1 MESTTGHGGKAL
13 LNHTAASFDWQ
24 MMMET
29 LVKAKLRDDLKAAM
43 KSGDK
48 LRLMTVRG
56 VLAEVTRL
64 EKDVRREANDA
75 DIIQIIKRERARR
88 DESLEFARKGGR
100 ADLVEQYAGEA
111 KILDGYL
118 PAAIGADEVRA
129 LVTERVA
136 AGVTQIGP
144 LMKALRDRFGA
155 ALDGKMAS
163 EIVKSALGG
172 K

>member
-1 MESTTGHGGKAL
+1 LQGRYKR
-13 LNHTAASFDWQ
+13 
-24 MMMET
+24 
-29 LVKAKLRDDLKAAM
+29 VKAKLQDDLKAAM

-56 VLAEVTRL
+56 VLAEITRL
-64 EKDVRREANDA
+64 EKDVRREANEA
-75 DIIQIIKRERARR
+75 EIIQIIKRERARR

-100 ADLVEQYAGEA
+100 ADLVEQYEGEA
-111 KILDGYL
+111 KILDNYL

-129 LVTERVA
+129 FVAERIG
-136 AGVTQIGP
+136 AGVNQIGP

-163 EIVKSALGG
+163 EIVKTALAS

>member
-1 MESTTGHGGKAL
+1 M
-13 LNHTAASFDWQ
+13 
-24 MMMET
+24 
-29 LVKAKLRDDLKAAM
+29 KAKLQDDLKAAM

-64 EKDVRREANDA
+64 EKDLRREANEA
-75 DIIQIIKRERARR
+75 EIVQIIKRERARR
-88 DESLEFARKGGR
+88 DEALEFARKAAR
-100 ADLVEQYAGEA
+100 ADLIEQNEGEA

-118 PAAIGADEVRA
+118 PVAIGADEVRA
-129 LVTERVA
+129 FVVEQIG

-155 ALDGKMAS
+155 ALDGKLAS
-163 EIVKSALGG
+163 EIVKTALAA

>member
-1 MESTTGHGGKAL
+1 MESAIGHVGKAL
-13 LNHTAASFDWQ
+13 LNHADASFDHQ
-24 MMMET
+24 AKET
-29 LVKAKLRDDLKAAM
+29 LVKAKLRDDLKIAM

-75 DIIQIIKRERARR
+75 DIVQIIKRERARR

-100 ADLVEQYAGEA
+100 ADLIEQYEGEA

-118 PAAIGADEVRA
+118 PAAIGASEVRA
-129 LVTERVA
+129 FVTERIA
-136 AGVTQIGP
+136 AGVNQIGP

-163 EIVKSALGG
+163 EIVKSALNV

>member
-1 MESTTGHGGKAL
+1 MPGGFSEPETRSDRTRGAV
-13 LNHTAASFDWQ
+13 APPAGR
-24 MMMET
+24 ET
-29 LVKAKLRDDLKAAM
+29 LMKAKLRDDLKAAM

-100 ADLVEQYAGEA
+100 AELVEQYAGEA